1 MMLRKT
7 LLTIAAGAAALALG
21 APSAKAAVISFGTFA
36 TPAGCAAV
44 VAGQEGAVC
53 PNNLTFPG
61 GTAGTLTATAFSGSP
76 NGGVGTETFLT
87 FKAVPPNATQE
98 GGLGENATAP
108 AISPGCTDAPDC
120 EIAGMAS
127 VAITASVPLSQVNVL
142 VGSVQTGE
150 AFNVWAGS
158 ALGSLVE
165 VATGVTTA
173 SASCIAISGTVD
185 ECQFNLA
192 TPATVIAIQDAVGA
206 GGADVLVTAV
216 STAAAAVPEPASL
229 ALLGA
234 ALIGFGVMRR
244 RRR

>member
-1 MMLRKT
+1 MLQKT

-21 APSAKAAVISFGTFA
+21 APSAKAAEIFFGTFA

-61 GTAGTLTATAFSGSP
+61 GTAGTLTSTAFSGSP

-87 FKAVPPNATQE
+87 FKAVPPNAVQE

-108 AISPGCTDAPDC
+108 GTGCTDAPDC